1 MSSDTRKI
9 TVTGNS
15 SVFRVDGGD
24 ATTKTRRRKTNT
36 TSQSQSQPQH
46 RAIVKIGGDAIQSTH
61 SAGTTDAGMSSS
73 NPSRGRDG
81 TTDAGISSSISS
93 RGRDGTT
100 DAGISSNNPSR
111 GRDGT
116 MVAVKEITVK
126 PREEPTTSPVT
137 VSKVILGGKKPKHMK
152 VVLTKK
158 NHEITPAVTSSKPNR
173 KVSLG
178 LTHLKRRV
186 TRARR
191 LNKLSK
197 TAPIEQ
203 IKKELI
209 TAHIIKTDSKAPE
222 HILRQMYS
230 DTKLLTSKSL

>member
-1 MSSDTRKI
+1 MSSETRKI
-9 TVTGNS
+9 TVTGNA

-24 ATTKTRRRKTNT
+24 ATSKTRRRKTNT
-36 TSQSQSQPQH
+36 VSQSQSQSQH
-46 RAIVKIGGDAIQSTH
+46 QAIVKIGGDAIQPTL
-61 SAGTTDAGMSSS
+61 G
-73 NPSRGRDG
+73 G
-81 TTDAGISSSISS
+81 TTDAGISSSIPS
-93 RGRDGTT
+93 RGRGGTT
-100 DAGISSNNPSR
+100 DAGISSSIPSR
-111 GRDGT
+111 GRDGAT
-116 MVAVKEITVK
+116 VAVKEITVK
-126 PREEPTTSPVT
+126 PREEPIASPVT
-137 VSKVILGGKKPKHMK
+137 VSSKVILGVKKPKHMK

-203 IKKELI
+203 IKKELV
-209 TAHIIKTDSKAPE
+209 TAHIIKSDSKAPE